1 MSQQLQ
7 PPQQPQHL
15 PTVITALATARAGHS
30 MVALVRNPRRAD
42 RVTPRRAKSRR
53 AKPRPIARRLH
64 HERRWHQR
72 LAPDSLS
79 LSLSASQAAACEPR
93 AASRRTRC
101 RPVPPCRAGGRG
113 VHTRE
118 GRTGYRDGLRRG
130 RRHLLSGAPSCHARA
145 VRVSREPAQPQHCRW
160 LHPVAQPRPTP
171 RVSRASRTTP
181 TRRRMWSARCTTSAS
196 RSSSIRSGMGWR
208 RRSTSPSTS
217 ARS

>member
-42 RVTPRRAKSRR
+42 RVTPRRAKPRR
-53 AKPRPIARRLH
+53 AKPRPIARRWH

-93 AASRRTRC
+93 AAAQAADRC
-101 RPVPPCRAGGRG
+101 HPAAQADAAFTLERVGRDIATVCDEDGVIFFQARP
-113 VHTRE
+113 
-118 GRTGYRDGLRRG
+118 
-130 RRHLLSGAPSCHARA
+130 
-145 VRVSREPAQPQHCRW
+145 PAT
-160 LHPVAQPRPTP
+160 LV
-171 RVSRASRTTP
+171 
-181 TRRRMWSARCTTSAS
+181 
-196 RSSSIRSGMGWR
+196 RSGSHG
-208 RRSTSPSTS
+208 SQHSPSTAVGS
-217 ARS
+217 IPSRSPARPRA